1 MPAAQ
6 GMQHEEQALLQLAAM
21 EAKLKQGSRDAL
33 GLAAG
38 ATPEATRKAFLELT
52 KQYHPNRFA
61 RFSAATQRRANT
73 VFVAIKRA
81 HDDLMKGA
89 RGASSLPPPREGA
102 AGERPSLASVL
113 RTGTPSMAPPTGRP
127 SGPMPHPSQPI
138 EVAAAARSRRPSAVP
153 QWLPHGT
160 RARTTSSPQPQGQPQ
175 SGAAPSRPSVQVA
188 TTPTAVTAPPKA
200 ATSTAQPGPGTSK
213 AATPTAKAVAP
224 KSPEDVKFDAA
235 KLAINQQRW
244 TDADV
249 LLGEL
254 AVAQPMEKKFRVF
267 RHFVRGRQAQE
278 ENRIA
283 DARQEYERA
292 LSLDATFASARIALG
307 QLPAPGFLGRLFK
320 R

>member
-6 GMQHEEQALLQLAAM
+6 GMQHEEHAELQLTAM
-21 EAKLKQGSRDAL
+21 EAKLKQGPREAL
-33 GLAAG
+33 GLATG
-38 ATPEATRKAFLELT
+38 APPEATRKAFLELT

-61 RFSAATQRRANT
+61 RFSAPIQRRANT

-81 HDDLMKGA
+81 HDELMKGA
-89 RGASSLPPPREGA
+89 RGTSSLPPPREGA

-113 RTGTPSMAPPTGRP
+113 RTGTPSMAPPAGRP
-127 SGPMPHPSQPI
+127 SGPVPHPSQPI
-138 EVAAAARSRRPSAVP
+138 EVAAAVRSRRPSAVP

-160 RARTTSSPQPQGQPQ
+160 RARTTSSPQPPGPAQPA
-175 SGAAPSRPSVQVA
+175 AAPSRP
-188 TTPTAVTAPPKA
+188 TAPVAATPKA
-200 ATSTAQPGPGTSK
+200 ATTTGQPPAGASKPAAPVAK
-213 AATPTAKAVAP
+213 AAPP
-224 KSPEDVKFDAA
+224 KSAEEVKFDSA

-244 TDADV
+244 TDADA

-292 LSLDATFASARIALG
+292 LALDATFASARIALG
-307 QLPAPGFLGRLFK
+307 HLPAPGFLGRLFK